1 MLTYCKAHNLDQ
13 LYHQYISIL
22 PNAPANCTFYRW
34 NTMGCRFISLVAAG
48 SMYLLVL
55 IAGLDLKWKIANT
68 GAQVVLEVCKMLRD
82 PEASGEP

>member
-1 MLTYCKAHNLDQ
+1 
-13 LYHQYISIL
+13 
-22 PNAPANCTFYRW
+22 
-34 NTMGCRFISLVAAG
+34 MGCRFISLVAAG